1 MSEPKSQVKSHDIP
15 KRLVWGAWLKVKE
28 NGGAAG
34 ADGVTIAQF
43 EEDLKDNLYKLWNR
57 MSSGSYFPGP
67 VRAVEIPKKGGTRVL
82 GIPNVID
89 RVAQTAAVM
98 ALEPSVEKV
107 FHDDSYGYR
116 PRRSP
121 LDAVKVCR
129 QRCFKKDW
137 VVDLDVKAFFDSVPW
152 DLMLKS
158 VERHTDSK
166 WVMLYVE
173 RWLKAP
179 MLMPDGTL
187 NARTKGTPQGGPVS
201 PLLANLFLHYGFDMW
216 MVREFP
222 TVTFERFADDAV
234 IHCVTER
241 QAVQVRAAIESRF
254 AEIGLVL
261 HPDKTKTVYC
271 KDSRRRQEYDQ
282 VTFTFCGYAF
292 RPRMAFDKNRKQV
305 YTGFLPAVSPDKLTE
320 MSRKIAAWRIH
331 RRTNQ
336 TLSEIARWLNP
347 VLRGWFNY
355 FTVFY
360 PSKVKPLCERIDRHL
375 MRWAIWKYKRLKRSN
390 KKARQWLKAVR
401 ERAPR
406 LFAHWELR
414 Y

>member
-15 KRLVWGAWLKVKE
+15 KRLVWDAWLKVKE

-34 ADGVTIAQF
+34 ADGVSISHF
-43 EEDLKDNLYKLWNR
+43 EKRLKDNLYKLWNR

-82 GIPNVID
+82 GIPNVVD
-89 RVAQTAAVM
+89 RVAQTAAVI
-98 ALEPSVEKV
+98 ALEPNVEKV

-116 PRRSP
+116 PGRSP

-129 QRCFKKDW
+129 ERCFKKDW

-152 DLMLKS
+152 DLMLKA

-166 WVMLYVE
+166 WVLLYVE
-173 RWLKAP
+173 RWLKAS
-179 MLMPDGTL
+179 MLMANGTL
-187 NARTKGTPQGGPVS
+187 KARTKGTPQGGPIS
-201 PLLANLFLHYGFDMW
+201 PLLANLFLHYGFDTW
-216 MVREFP
+216 MSREFP
-222 TVTFERFADDAV
+222 TVTFERFADDV
-234 IHCVTER
+234 VVHCVTER
-241 QAVQVRAAIESRF
+241 QARKVREAIAGRF
-254 AEIGLVL
+254 AEIGLEL
-261 HPDKTKTVYC
+261 HPDKTKLVYC
-271 KDSRRRQEYDQ
+271 KDSRRRQEFEQ

-305 YTGFLPAVSPDKLTE
+305 YTGFLPAVAPEKLTE
-320 MSRKIAAWRIH
+320 ISRKIASWRIH

-336 TLSEIARWLNP
+336 TLNEIARWLNP
-347 VLRGWFNY
+347 VLRGWLAY

-360 PSKVKPLCERIDRHL
+360 PSKVIPLCERIDRHL
-375 MRWAIWKYKRLKRSN
+375 MRWAQWKYKRLKHSDKR
-390 KKARQWLKAVR
+390 ARKWLKSVR
-401 ERAPR
+401 ELAPR
-406 LFAHWELR
+406 LFAHWALR